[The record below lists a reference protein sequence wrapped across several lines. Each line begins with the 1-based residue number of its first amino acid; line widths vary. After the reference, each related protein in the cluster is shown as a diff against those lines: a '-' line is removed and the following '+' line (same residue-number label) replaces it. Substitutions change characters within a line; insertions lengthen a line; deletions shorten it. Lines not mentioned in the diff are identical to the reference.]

1 MLHKI
6 PQVLNPEELNAVR
19 RVLEQSEFVD
29 GKLTAGVGAGN
40 VKFNEELGRDTPQK
54 EPLAQIIIGA
64 LYRKQLFQQV
74 AMPAKVS
81 TPLFA
86 RYTKGMSYGIHIDE
100 PIMGDG
106 PFYRTDLS
114 FTVFLTDPDE
124 YEGGELTIQTPYS
137 EQQTKLKAGD
147 AVLYPS
153 GSLHRVAEV
162 TSGVRMVAVGWVQSM
177 VRDPAQRELLYDLAR
192 AREKLVLNHPEE
204 EETHLVD
211 HALINLTR
219 MWSDV

>member
-74 AMPAKVS
+74 A
-81 TPLFA
+81 
-86 RYTKGMSYGIHIDE
+86 
-100 PIMGDG
+100 
-106 PFYRTDLS
+106 
-114 FTVFLTDPDE
+114 
-124 YEGGELTIQTPYS
+124 
-137 EQQTKLKAGD
+137 
-147 AVLYPS
+147 
-153 GSLHRVAEV
+153 
-162 TSGVRMVAVGWVQSM
+162 VGWVQSM

>member
-1 MLHKI
+1 
-6 PQVLNPEELNAVR
+6 
-19 RVLEQSEFVD
+19 
-29 GKLTAGVGAGN
+29 LTAGVGAGN

-86 RYTKGMSYGIHIDE
+86 RYTQGMSYGIHIDE

-147 AVLYPS
+147 AMLYPS